1 MNVFYAKG
9 FRRMYERRELKI
21 REQFKARRDIFL
33 ARPFDPILH
42 NHALIAEYAGC
53 RSINIT
59 GDFRAIFKIIDSETV
74 IFLAIG
80 THHEL
85 FGT

>member
-9 FRRMYERRELKI
+9 FRRMYEKRELKI
-21 REQFKARRDIFL
+21 REQFKVRRDIFL
-33 ARPFDPILH
+33 ARPYDPILH
-42 NHALIAEYAGC
+42 NHALVGDYAGC

-59 GDFRAIFKIIDSETV
+59 GDYRAIFTIENDETV

-80 THHEL
+80 NHHEL